1 MKKGFLGIDE
11 SNNGRYP
18 RIYVCTFS
26 VNPDDIEK
34 KSPSLEKIRKN
45 QDLERVLGGKEFKYT
60 PISKEEDDIIGQKKM
75 STIVFS
81 EFIYYYMKKYHNI
94 QEVIIDGCVPSSI
107 INNVV
112 GVIKNIMPSEDIPNI
127 SAIPHADELFP
138 IVNASDGIANLVM
151 HKYYEPRRKR
161 KRENSK
167 EHLQFRLTPKVEDY
181 LEYLF

>member
-1 MKKGFLGIDE
+1 MNEI
-11 SNNGRYP
+11 
-18 RIYVCTFS
+18 
-26 VNPDDIEK
+26 
-34 KSPSLEKIRKN
+34 
-45 QDLERVLGGKEFKYT
+45 VLL
-60 PISKEEDDIIGQKKM
+60 
-75 STIVFS
+75 
-81 EFIYYYMKKYHNI
+81 
-94 QEVIIDGCVPSSI
+94 SI
-107 INNVV
+107 LT
-112 GVIKNIMPSEDIPNI
+112 GVSFRPASMLNFPGVRDKNIMPSEDIPNI